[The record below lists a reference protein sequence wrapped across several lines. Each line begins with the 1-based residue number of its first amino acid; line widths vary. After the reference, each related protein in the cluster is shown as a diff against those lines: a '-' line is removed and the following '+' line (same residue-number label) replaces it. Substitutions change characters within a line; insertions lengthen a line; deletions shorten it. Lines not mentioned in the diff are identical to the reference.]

1 MAVLSSTDLRRMYP
15 ESPFIGPASID
26 LHLGNSLLMWPHWV
40 KRDPRRDQSKRWIEV
55 STQRVWE
62 DDELLLFGEPGNP
75 LNFSAWVLH
84 PGRRYLAATRERI
97 KIRPDVAGEITARS
111 TWGRDGLAV
120 ICGPAGWIDPGYEG
134 HPTLELSVVGSELVL
149 WPGASVAQLILHRLE
164 TPCDQEYAG
173 RYQCD
178 SQPTPARM
186 LTEVTR

>member
-26 LHLGNSLLMWPHWV
+26 LHIGDSMLWWPEWIR
-40 KRDPRRDQSKRWIEV
+40 RDPRIDQAHLWRNWPIENPH
-55 STQRVWE
+55 E
-62 DDELLLFGEPGNP
+62 HPGP
-75 LNFSAWVLH
+75 IWVLH
-84 PGRRYLAATRERI
+84 PGYRYLAATRERI

-164 TPCDQEYAG
+164 TPSDQTYAG
-173 RYQCD
+173 RYQAD
-178 SQPTPARM
+178 SQPTPSRM
-186 LTEVTR
+186 FAKVIS